1 LVLFIDEG
9 AAQLLKP
16 RSVLSFKYQY
26 LHRKFPSQNS
36 NKEFVNV
43 KMEKTRK
50 MSESKL
56 LFVRESSG
64 LVKEVNTGFALLL
77 PIALTLGPWFAY
89 GGPQISTWFAG
100 AHLTAMFA
108 IGSFTVFFEALAL
121 MCLMLSMPRSGASY
135 YFTGRGLSP
144 IFGVMEGWRSVITNP
159 VFRGTGSFLAVQ
171 VFAGG
176 LYVLGSAAG
185 DAGLVALGAFL
196 STPLPLFAFAAATIF
211 IGFIFGYLSVKW
223 LGWFVIILG
232 LVNILAIVVADV
244 AMLTTPLNATNWD
257 AVFGAGNYATIAA
270 LNPTSG
276 LGSYLNFSWGAVGPA
291 LILTVGMMWPYL
303 IMPVAGEVAQPSKNI
318 PISNLGGWLGIAV
331 FFILSGYAAE
341 TSMGAFLYQ
350 NNLANMAGA
359 GGIFPGWGNYAAVAL
374 KGGVA
379 GWFVVLS
386 PIYASILDSPSN
398 ALWVT
403 RPFHSMAMDRFCPEV
418 FASVHPKYHVP
429 HVSLYFWLILAMGT
443 LTYATILQAFFGTA
457 LSALVGVGYTYV
469 FIRWQMALAA
479 VGLPYYRPT
488 LWERS
493 GAWKILGVP
502 LISIGGIVSGVVF
515 FWAIVAYTPGL
526 PYEVAFTIFVYL
538 WGQLMYL
545 YYGAKNK
552 AKGIEISAIFGQLP
566 PE

>member
-1 LVLFIDEG
+1 
-9 AAQLLKP
+9 
-16 RSVLSFKYQY
+16 
-26 LHRKFPSQNS
+26 
-36 NKEFVNV
+36 
-43 KMEKTRK
+43 MEKTRK

-108 IGSFTVFFEALAL
+108 LGSFAVFFEAIAL

-176 LYVLGSAAG
+176 LYVMGKAG
-185 DAGLVALGAFL
+185 NDAGLVSLAAFMAQ
-196 STPLPLFAFAAATIF
+196 PVPLFVFAAATIF
-211 IGFIFGYLSVKW
+211 VGFIFGYLSVKW

-232 LVNILAIVVADV
+232 IINILAIVVADAALLSTNIGV
-244 AMLTTPLNATNWD
+244 GATGQANWD
-257 AVFGAGNYATIAA
+257 AVFGAGNYAAIQAVPLPAGTTLA
-270 LNPTSG
+270 NWTTFNW
-276 LGSYLNFSWGAVGPA
+276 GSVGPA

-303 IMPVAGEVAQPSKNI
+303 IMPVAGEVAQPSRNI
-318 PISNLGGWLGIAV
+318 PLSNLGGWLGIAV
-331 FFILSGYAAE
+331 FFILSGYAVE
-341 TSMGAFLYQ
+341 SSMGGFLYQ

-359 GGIFPGWGNYAAVAL
+359 GGVFPGWGNFAAVAL
-374 KGGVA
+374 RGGAA
-379 GWFVVLS
+379 GWFIILS
-386 PIYASILDSPSN
+386 PIYASVLDSPSN

-403 RPFHSMAMDRFCPEV
+403 RPFHSMAMDRFCPEM

-429 HVSLYFWLILAMGT
+429 HISLYFWLILALGT
-443 LTYATILQAFFGTA
+443 LTYATVLQIFFGTA

-493 GAWKILGVP
+493 GAWKLFGIP
-502 LISIGGIVSGVVF
+502 LISIGGIISGAIF
-515 FWAIVAYTPGL
+515 FWAIIAFVPTL
-526 PYEVAFTIFVYL
+526 PYEVAFTVFVYL
-538 WGQLMYL
+538 WGQLMYM

-552 AKGIEISAIFGQLP
+552 AKGIEMSAIFGQLP

>member
-1 LVLFIDEG
+1 M
-9 AAQLLKP
+9 P
-16 RSVLSFKYQY
+16 
-26 LHRKFPSQNS
+26 PSRNS
-36 NKEFVNV
+36 TEEFVNV

-50 MSESKL
+50 MSDSKL

-89 GGPQISTWFAG
+89 GGPQISTWFPG
-100 AHLTAMFA
+100 TTLVVLFA
-108 IGSFTVFFEALAL
+108 LGSFAVFFEAIAL
-121 MCLMLSMPRSGASY
+121 MVLMLSMPRSGASY

-159 VFRGTGSFLAVQ
+159 VFRGIGSFLAVQ

-176 LYVLGSAAG
+176 LYVMGKAAG
-185 DAGLVALGAFL
+185 DAGLVGLAQFMYQ
-196 STPLPLFAFAAATIF
+196 PVPCFVFAAASIF

-232 LVNILAIVVADV
+232 LVNILAIAISDV
-244 AMLTTPLNATNWD
+244 ALLSTPIAVTPTGIANWNT
-257 AVFGAGNYATIAA
+257 VFGAGNYAAIQGVTPDVSAWTTF
-270 LNPTSG
+270 N
-276 LGSYLNFSWGAVGPA
+276 WGNVGPA

-303 IMPVAGEVAQPSKNI
+303 IMPVAGEVAQPSRNI
-318 PISNLGGWLGIAV
+318 PLSNLGGWLGIAV
-331 FFILSGYAAE
+331 FFILSGYALE
-341 TSMGAFLYQ
+341 SSMGSFLYQ
-350 NNLANMAGA
+350 NNVAPAGVA
-359 GGIFPGWGNYAAVAL
+359 SVTGIALYPGWGNFAAVAL
-374 KGGVA
+374 RGGAA
-379 GWFVVLS
+379 GWFVIFS
-386 PIYASILDSPSN
+386 PLYASILDSPSN

-403 RPFHSMAMDRFCPEV
+403 RPFHSMAMDRFCPEM

-429 HVSLYFWLILAMGT
+429 HVSLYFWLILSLGT
-443 LTYATILQAFFGTA
+443 LAYAAILQFFFGTA

-493 GAWKILGVP
+493 GAWKLFGVP
-502 LISIGGIVSGVVF
+502 LVSIGGIVSGAVF
-515 FWAIVAYTPGL
+515 FWAIVAYVPGL
-526 PYEVAFTIFVYL
+526 PYEVLFTVFVYL

-552 AKGIEISAIFGQLP
+552 AKGIEMSAIFGQLP